1 MKVVYIGTGEF
12 GIPSLQALI
21 DSPHHQVAAVVTQPD
36 RPAGRH
42 MELQPS
48 PVKRLAFAHHLEI
61 YQPEKINTPS
71 VLAQLAYL
79 KPEVLVVCAYG
90 QILRK
95 DLLKLPSLACLNIHG
110 SLLPAYRGA
119 ACVAGPILHGNKSSG
134 VTIMWMDE
142 GLDTGDILLQDSLSL
157 GRREIAGSLH
167 DRLASLA
174 APLLLKSLALIESG
188 KAPRVQQNHAKASY
202 IGKLKKEDGKID
214 WKRPQVEIDRQIRAM
229 NPWPGAS
236 TLVLDKGERRTM
248 KIYRT
253 ILSTRAKGQPG
264 EVVRVDKHG
273 ILVAC
278 GKGGLLLREVQFQG
292 RKRMEAAEFA
302 RGFALPV
309 GAILE

>member
-21 DSPHHQVAAVVTQPD
+21 DSPRCQVAAVLTQPD

-42 MELQPS
+42 QELQPS
-48 PVKRLAFAHHLEI
+48 PVKKLAFENHLEI

-71 VLAQLAYL
+71 VLAQLNYL
-79 KPEVLVVCAYG
+79 KPDVLVVCAYG
-90 QILRK
+90 QILKRE
-95 DLLKLPSLACLNIHG
+95 LLKLPSLGCLNIHG
-110 SLLPAYRGA
+110 SLLPEYRGA
-119 ACVAGPILHGNKSSG
+119 ACVAGPIRDGRKNSG
-134 VTIMWMDE
+134 ITIMWMDE

-174 APLLLKSLALIESG
+174 APLLLKSLALIENG
-188 KAPRVQQNHAKASY
+188 KAPRLQQNHAKASY

-214 WKRPQVEIDRQIRAM
+214 WKKTQIELDRQIRAM
-229 NPWPGAS
+229 NPWPAAY
-236 TLVLDKGERRTM
+236 THILDKGELKTL
-248 KIYRT
+248 KIFRT

-292 RKRMEAAEFA
+292 RKRMDAGEFS
-302 RGFALPV
+302 RGFSLPV
-309 GAILE
+309 GALLE